1 MAKISHPRRGS
12 LGYSPRKRAKSP
24 IPRIRSW
31 VREDKV
37 RMQGFAGYKAGVT
50 HVVMV
55 DDMPHSLTH
64 GEEIVVPATVLET
77 PPLKVCGIRI
87 YGKTTC
93 GLKTLGEVWCKEI
106 SEDLRRVFTIPKKFE
121 HSLDK
126 LDELLD
132 KADQIRLIVHTQ
144 PRLAAVPKKKPEIME
159 YLVSGSLDKAI
170 DYAKKIFGKEIRIN
184 EIFQEGEFIDVFGVT
199 KGKGFQS
206 PIRKWGVKHLPR
218 KTRKGRRT
226 AGTLGPWHP
235 AAMMWR
241 VPQSGQMGY
250 HQRTEFNKRILKIGS
265 GEDINPKGGFLSYGI
280 IKGDYV
286 LIEGSVPGPRKR
298 LIRLRPAIRP
308 PTKIPK
314 GKPEI
319 NYISLESKQGV

>member
-1 MAKISHPRRGS
+1 MAKTSHPKRGS
-12 LGYSPRKRAKSP
+12 LAYSPRKRARSP

-31 VREDKV
+31 VKEDRV
-37 RMQGFAGYKAGVT
+37 RMQGFAGYKAGLT
-50 HVVMV
+50 HVVII
-55 DDMPHSLTH
+55 DDTPNSLTH

-77 PPLKVCGIRI
+77 PPLKVCGIRV
-87 YGKTTC
+87 YGKTAY
-93 GLKTLGEVWCKEI
+93 GLKTLGEIWSQEI

-126 LDELLD
+126 LDGLLD
-132 KADQIRLIVHTQ
+132 KAEQIRLIVHTQ
-144 PRLAAVPKKKPEIME
+144 PRLASVPKKKPEVME
-159 YLVSGSLDKAI
+159 YFVSGSLDKAI
-170 DYAKKIFGKEIRIN
+170 AYAKEKLGKEIRIN
-184 EIFQEGEFIDVFGVT
+184 EVFQEGELIDVFGVT

-206 PIRKWGVKHLPR
+206 PVRKWGVKHLPR

-235 AAMMWR
+235 AAMMWS

-250 HQRTEFNKRILKIGS
+250 HQRTEFNKRILKMGS
-265 GEDINPKGGFLSYGI
+265 GEDINPRGGFLSYGI
-280 IKGDYV
+280 IRGDYV
-286 LIEGSVPGPRKR
+286 LIQGSVPGPRKR

-308 PTKIPK
+308 PKRVSK
-314 GKPEI
+314 GKPQI

>member
-1 MAKISHPRRGS
+1 MAKTSHPKRGS
-12 LGYSPRKRAKSP
+12 LAYSPRKRAKSP

-31 VREDKV
+31 VKEDRV
-37 RMQGFAGYKAGVT
+37 RMQGFAGYKAGLT
-50 HVVMV
+50 HVVII
-55 DDMPHSLTH
+55 DDTPNSLTH

-77 PPLKVCGIRI
+77 PPLKVCGIRV
-87 YGKTTC
+87 YGKTAY
-93 GLKTLGEVWCKEI
+93 GLKTLGEIWSQEI

-126 LDELLD
+126 LDGLLD
-132 KADQIRLIVHTQ
+132 KAEQIRLIVHTQ
-144 PRLAAVPKKKPEIME
+144 PRLASVPKKKPEVME
-159 YLVSGSLDKAI
+159 YFVSGSLDKAI
-170 DYAKKIFGKEIRIN
+170 AYAKEKLGKEIRIN
-184 EIFQEGEFIDVFGVT
+184 EVFQEGELIDVFGVT

-206 PIRKWGVKHLPR
+206 PVRKWGVKHLPR

-235 AAMMWR
+235 AAMMWS

-265 GEDINPKGGFLSYGI
+265 GEDINPRGGFLSYGI
-280 IKGDYV
+280 IRGDYV
-286 LIEGSVPGPRKR
+286 LIQGSVPGPRKR

-308 PTKIPK
+308 PERVSK
-314 GKPEI
+314 GKPQI

>member
-1 MAKISHPRRGS
+1 MAKTSHPKRGS
-12 LGYSPRKRAKSP
+12 LAYSPRKRAKSP

-31 VREDKV
+31 VKEDRV

-55 DDMPHSLTH
+55 DDIPNSLTH

-77 PPLKVCGIRI
+77 PPLKVCGIRV
-87 YGKTTC
+87 YGKTAY
-93 GLKTLGEVWCKEI
+93 GLKTLGEIWSQEI

-126 LDELLD
+126 LDGLLD
-132 KADQIRLIVHTQ
+132 KAEQIRLIVHTQ
-144 PRLAAVPKKKPEIME
+144 PILASVPKKKPEVME
-159 YLVSGSLDKAI
+159 YFVSGSLDKAI
-170 DYAKKIFGKEIRIN
+170 AYAKEKLGKEIRIN
-184 EIFQEGEFIDVFGVT
+184 EIFQEGELIDVFGVT

-206 PIRKWGVKHLPR
+206 PVRKWGVKHLPR

-235 AAMMWR
+235 AAMMWS

-250 HQRTEFNKRILKIGS
+250 HQRTEFNKRILKMGS
-265 GEDINPKGGFLSYGI
+265 GEDINPRGGFLSYGI
-280 IKGDYV
+280 IRGDYV
-286 LIEGSVPGPRKR
+286 LIQGSVPGPRKR

-308 PTKIPK
+308 PERVSK
-314 GKPEI
+314 GKPQI

>member
-1 MAKISHPRRGS
+1 MAKVSRPKRGS
-12 LGYSPRKRAKSP
+12 LAYSPRKRAKSP

-31 VREDKV
+31 VKEDKV

-55 DDMPHSLTH
+55 DDIPNSLTH

-77 PPLKVCGIRI
+77 PPLKVCGIRV
-87 YGKTTC
+87 YGKTTY
-93 GLKTLGEVWCKEI
+93 GLKTLGEVWSQEI

-132 KADQIRLIVHTQ
+132 KAEQIRLIVHTQ
-144 PRLAAVPKKKPEIME
+144 PRLASVPKKKPEVME
-159 YLVSGSLDKAI
+159 YFVSGSLDKAI
-170 DYAKKIFGKEIRIN
+170 AYAKEKLGKEIRIN
-184 EIFQEGEFIDVFGVT
+184 EIFQEGELIDVFGVT

-235 AAMMWR
+235 AAMMWS

-286 LIEGSVPGPRKR
+286 LIQGSVPGPRKR

-308 PTKIPK
+308 PKKVPE
-314 GKPEI
+314 GKPQI